1 MKYLFLSLLLWL
13 IASAPA
19 GAQRIAKP
27 SARLNPPL
35 KQELDS
41 MYVQDQIF
49 REALIDPAK
58 TKQRDS
64 LAQRYQLPANNVQGG
79 LMSRMIRTDSSNLQ
93 RVRAIIKRFG
103 YPGKSLVGTPTNE
116 AAFYVIQHSSR
127 IPEYLPLIKQAAE
140 QGELPFRLYA
150 MMLDRQ
156 LMYAGQ
162 PQVYGT
168 QGRSFP
174 NPNPT
179 EKQQYFI
186 WPIADPAHVNE
197 RRRQAGFDQTVEEN
211 AARLNIPYQVLTIE
225 EVEKMP
231 GYKK

>member
-1 MKYLFLSLLLWL
+1 MKYLFLTLLFLL
-13 IASAPA
+13 VASAPA
-19 GAQRIAKP
+19 GAQRAARP

-35 KQELDS
+35 KYELDS
-41 MYVQDQIF
+41 LLIQDQIF
-49 REALIDPAK
+49 REALLNPAK
-58 TKQRDS
+58 ARQRDS
-64 LAQRYQLPANNVQGG
+64 LARRYQLPADKVGNG
-79 LMSRMIRTDSSNLQ
+79 LMSRMVLADSSNLR
-93 RVRAIIKRFG
+93 RVRAIIKRYG
-103 YPGKSLVGTPTNE
+103 YPGKTLVGTPTNE

-156 LMYAGQ
+156 LMYTGQ

-168 QGRSFP
+168 QGRSF
-174 NPNPT
+174 T
-179 EKQQYFI
+179 DADKQEHRFI

-211 AARLNIPYQVLTIE
+211 GVRLGIPYQVLTME
-225 EVEKMP
+225 EVKKMP
-231 GYKK
+231 GYLK